1 MQLHLTDLA
10 VRTLKPGYYWDEA
23 TPGFGI
29 RVGKKAKAWTII
41 RGNTRERLT
50 IGRYPTIPLIDARK
64 EARRLLCIEVELR
77 TEAPSFADAKTLFL
91 DEHYRDRSRRSKS
104 DSIGEVI
111 EHNIELA
118 TLDPVARGGFTQVP
132 NFILRDGT
140 LSLGAKVAYSMF
152 LHFAWNNESCF
163 PGQDRLAQH
172 MGMSVPRVNE
182 YIKEL
187 KEAGLV
193 EITRRG
199 QGKTN
204 LYRVNFAV
212 RNKRVQRLP
221 NSRFRP
227 VEI

>member
-1 MQLHLTDLA
+1 ME
-10 VRTLKPGYYWDEA
+10 RRE
-23 TPGFGI
+23 
-29 RVGKKAKAWTII
+29 GK
-41 RGNTRERLT
+41 L
-50 IGRYPTIPLIDARK
+50 
-64 EARRLLCIEVELR
+64 V
-77 TEAPSFADAKTLFL
+77 
-91 DEHYRDRSRRSKS
+91 
-104 DSIGEVI
+104 SIGELI
-111 EHNIELA
+111 ERNIELA
-118 TLDPVARGGFTQVP
+118 TLDPVARDGFTQVP
-132 NFILRDGT
+132 NFILRDST

-187 KEAGLV
+187 REAGLV

-212 RNKRVQRLP
+212 KDKCVQKRS
-221 NSRFRP
+221 NSRLRP